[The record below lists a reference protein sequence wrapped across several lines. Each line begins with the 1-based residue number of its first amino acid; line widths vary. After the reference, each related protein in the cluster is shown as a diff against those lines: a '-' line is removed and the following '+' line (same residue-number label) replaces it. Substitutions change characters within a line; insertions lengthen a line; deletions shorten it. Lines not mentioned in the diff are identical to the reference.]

1 MGEFKGENWRR
12 IMKIL
17 VVEDS
22 LVTRN
27 HLDKSLQ
34 RDGFDVCTAS
44 SGEAA
49 LQTIVNEGPQVILL
63 DLYLPG
69 IDGLEVC
76 ERIRTHPKV
85 YGIPHIIM
93 LTGKT
98 EQEDIVEGFVRG
110 ADDYVKKPF
119 NIEEVI
125 LRIRAVERKSAVKAE
140 ILKVGEIAINLSANS
155 VMEGE
160 AEIKLSKTEY
170 NLLVFLAENRGVALS
185 RMKIYEMVWRDEFIQ
200 GNRIIDVYIR
210 KLKNKISTF
219 GDHIESLQ
227 GRGYILR

>member
-1 MGEFKGENWRR
+1 
-12 IMKIL
+12 MKIL
-17 VVEDS
+17 IVEDS

-27 HLDKSLQ
+27 YLEKNLKKE
-34 RDGFDVCTAS
+34 GFDVKTAS

-49 LQTIVNEGPQVILL
+49 LQIIVNNSPELILL

-76 ERIRTHPKV
+76 QKIRNHPKV
-85 YGIPHIIM
+85 YGVPHIIM

-98 EQEDIVEGFVRG
+98 EEQDIVDGFTKG

-119 NIEEVI
+119 NISEII
-125 LRIRAVERKSAVKAE
+125 LRIRAVKRKNMVIVE
-140 ILKVGEIAINLSANS
+140 TLQIGDIAINLTAKN
-155 VMEGE
+155 VKEYGE
-160 AEIKLSKTEY
+160 EIKLSKTEY
-170 NLLVFLAENRGVALS
+170 NLLVFLVKNRGVALS
-185 RMKIYEMVWRDEFIQ
+185 RMNIYESVWEDEFTP

-219 GDHIESLQ
+219 HNHIESLQ
-227 GRGYILR
+227 GRGYILRERS

>member
-1 MGEFKGENWRR
+1 
-12 IMKIL
+12 MKIL
-17 VVEDS
+17 IVEDS

-27 HLDKSLQ
+27 HLERSL
-34 RDGFDVCTAS
+34 REEGFDVTTAS

-49 LQTIVNEGPQVILL
+49 LQTVVNEGTQLVLL

-76 ERIRTHPKV
+76 ERIRSHPKV
-85 YGIPHIIM
+85 YGTPHIIM

-125 LRIRAVERKSAVKAE
+125 LRIRAVERKNTSRAE
-140 ILKVGEIAINLSANS
+140 ILQVGEITINLAANS
-155 VMEGE
+155 VREDGE
-160 AEIKLSKTEY
+160 EIKLSKTEY

-185 RMKIYEMVWRDEFIQ
+185 RRKIYERVWEDEFIQ

-210 KLKNKISTF
+210 KLKNKLSTF
-219 GDHIESLQ
+219 DGHIESLQ
-227 GRGYILR
+227 GRGYILRETV

>member
-1 MGEFKGENWRR
+1 
-12 IMKIL
+12 MKIL

-27 HLDKSLQ
+27 HLEKSLKGE
-34 RDGFDVCTAS
+34 GFSVFTAS

-49 LQTIVNEGPQVILL
+49 LQTIVNEGPDVILL

-76 ERIRTHPKV
+76 ERIRSHTKV
-85 YGIPHIIM
+85 YGEPHIIM

-98 EQEDIVEGFVRG
+98 GQEDIVEGFVRG

-125 LRIRAVERKSAVKAE
+125 LRIRAVERKNSLRTEVLN
-140 ILKVGEIAINLSANS
+140 IGEISINLSANS
-155 VMEGE
+155 VREGQE
-160 AEIKLSKTEY
+160 EIRLSKTEY

-185 RMKIYEMVWRDEFIQ
+185 RRRIYEVVWEDEFIQ

-210 KLKNKISTF
+210 KLKNKIPTF
-219 GDHIESLQ
+219 DSHIESLQ
-227 GRGYILR
+227 GRGYILK